1 MGDTNLLEESK
12 GACGFD
18 GYLKMN
24 GAMSTDY
31 TKMEQAPPPPTDQVD
46 LINEKE
52 KESGRYL
59 NQKQNK
65 IENYVGFFFNYE
77 SILAKIQLNLSK
89 RKSLKLFAQGELK
102 VIYRKPN
109 VGRMDTVKI

>member
-1 MGDTNLLEESK
+1 MLEESK

-31 TKMEQAPPPPTDQVD
+31 TKMEQVPPPPTDHVD

-52 KESGRYL
+52 KERNYL
-59 NQKQNK
+59 LK
-65 IENYVGFFFNYE
+65 EN
-77 SILAKIQLNLSK
+77 LNL
-89 RKSLKLFAQGELK
+89 LIGNQ
-102 VIYRKPN
+102 
-109 VGRMDTVKI
+109 M